1 MCTDPGAATYASP
14 HGFATLWLN
23 GNLAHVVQG
32 EPEDAARAVTRFLA
46 LRRR

>member
-1 MCTDPGAATYASP
+1 V

-23 GNLAHVVQG
+23 GNLDHVVQG